1 MYTRADLMAVLVSIV
16 MTLKEPP
23 DEAHARYPL
32 L

>member
-1 MYTRADLMAVLVSIV
+1 MYTRAYLMAVLVSIA
-16 MTLKEPP
+16 MTLKELS